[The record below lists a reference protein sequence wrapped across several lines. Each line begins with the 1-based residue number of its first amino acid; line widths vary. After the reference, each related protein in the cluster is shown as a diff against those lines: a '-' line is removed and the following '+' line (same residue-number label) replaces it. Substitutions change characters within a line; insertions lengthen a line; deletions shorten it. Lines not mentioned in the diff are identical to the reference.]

1 LNTVDIIRRM
11 AERLE
16 KPQTE
21 IRTELDSTLQ
31 RFKKHFDRKEGFTLP
46 GLGTF
51 RISLKDERK
60 SYDISK
66 GEKVLLPKKQV
77 LEFSPSTTL
86 KETVKDKQ
94 FE

>member
-1 LNTVDIIRRM
+1 MNTGDLIKRM
-11 AERLE
+11 AERLG

-31 RFKKHFDRKEGFTLP
+31 RFKKHFGQEEGFTLP
-46 GLGTF
+46 GFGTF
-51 RISLKDERK
+51 RVRLKDERK
-60 SYDISK
+60 SYDVSK
-66 GEKVLLPKKQV
+66 GERVLLPQKQV

-86 KETVKDKQ
+86 KDTVKDKQ